1 MKDFEYLVKR
11 FNKCSLPKEQWTH
24 EAHLVVAIWYCKNY
38 ALEKALNLLRFQ
50 IKFYNTSVGTP
61 NSHTRGY
68 HETLTRFWL
77 LIAAMFV
84 KSYSGK
90 SFEETADAILA
101 SPFANRGLALDYYSQ
116 EVLFSLKARKSWVE
130 PDLQKLPLDNETCF
144 PLEAHFILS
153 DEEFSTQFASKIL
166 NPEIFTHEAH
176 LRLAWILIKN
186 HGLEKGTELIC
197 SQILAFVIP
206 LGAEEKFNTTLTVAS
221 MKMVNHFIQKVESD
235 DFLDFIQTFPALKY
249 EFKNLVSKHYSF
261 DILKEERTKKAFV
274 EPDLLEF

>member
-1 MKDFEYLVKR
+1 M
-11 FNKCSLPKEQWTH
+11 
-24 EAHLVVAIWYCKNY
+24 
-38 ALEKALNLLRFQ
+38 
-50 IKFYNTSVGTP
+50 
-61 NSHTRGY
+61 
-68 HETLTRFWL
+68 
-77 LIAAMFV
+77 
-84 KSYSGK
+84 
-90 SFEETADAILA
+90 
-101 SPFANRGLALDYYSQ
+101 
-116 EVLFSLKARKSWVE
+116 
-130 PDLQKLPLDNETCF
+130 
-144 PLEAHFILS
+144 LS